1 MMLQALLVSKDDDA
15 AEILSRVLAGF
26 SVAVER
32 SSDPEVAISR
42 LGEER
47 FDAVIVDFADSGAA
61 TVLASS
67 RRPGPW
73 SGAVTLAVIND
84 TASIRNTFGAGA
96 NFILTRPIS
105 PGQALATLK
114 SVTALLKRERRRSF
128 RVPVQTAVVLTV
140 SEGQNVE
147 GIMLDLSATGMDVLS
162 AQPLASA
169 SHIRFR
175 FTLPDGSA
183 DIEAHGEVAWAS
195 ENGQTGVR
203 FLDIPENI
211 QEALQNWL
219 LANSSEAQPAEAE
232 PVSRC
237 KLTDLSLGGCYLE
250 TESPF
255 PEGAAVDLCLKAA
268 EMEIHAEGL
277 VRVMHPFSG
286 MGIEFPSRTSEQR
299 EKVGEF
305 IEFLTSRPGTMPQ
318 LLISPRSLVADEAE
332 FAAHDAELNDPLLE
346 LLRRGPTLDHEQFSN
361 ELRQQRN
368 PGEVAPSPE
377 ELTSSPDGVSSAP
390 DHVSFA
396 PEEAVSSPEEE
407 ARSSHEEVTSSPE
420 EETPSSEELA
430 SS

>member
-42 LGEER
+42 LGEEK

-61 TVLASS
+61 TVLASA

-84 TASIRNTFGAGA
+84 GASIRNTFGAGA
-96 NFILTRPIS
+96 NFVLTRPIS

-140 SEGQNVE
+140 SEGQNIE

-183 DIEAHGEVAWAS
+183 DIDAHGEVAWAS
-195 ENGQTGVR
+195 PNGQTGVR
-203 FLDIPENI
+203 FLDIPEDV

-219 LANSSEAQPAEAE
+219 LANSPEAQPAEGE
-232 PVSRC
+232 PVTRC
-237 KLTDLSLGGCYLE
+237 KLTDLSLGGCYVE

-255 PEGAAVDLCLKAA
+255 PEGALVDLCLKAA

-277 VRVMHPFSG
+277 VRVMHPSTG
-286 MGIEFPSRTSEQR
+286 MGIEFPSRTNEQR
-299 EKVGEF
+299 VKVGEF

-318 LLISPRSLVADEAE
+318 LLISARSLVADQAQ
-332 FAAHDAELNDPLLE
+332 FSAHDSELNDPLLE
-346 LLRRGPTLDHEQFSN
+346 LVRRGPSLDSEEFLDA
-361 ELRQQRN
+361 LRQQRN
-368 PGEVAPSPE
+368 PGETAGPPEEVTSSCEEETASHDEVASTGEEVTSSSE
-377 ELTSSPDGVSSAP
+377 ELTSS
-390 DHVSFA
+390 
-396 PEEAVSSPEEE
+396 
-407 ARSSHEEVTSSPE
+407 
-420 EETPSSEELA
+420 
-430 SS
+430 

>member
-32 SSDPEVAISR
+32 SSDPQVAISR
-42 LGEER
+42 LGEEK

-61 TVLASS
+61 TVLASA

-84 TASIRNTFGAGA
+84 RVSIRNSFGAGA
-96 NFILTRPIS
+96 NFVLIRPIS

-114 SVTALLKRERRRSF
+114 SVTALLKHERRRSF

-140 SEGQNVE
+140 SEGQNME

-183 DIEAHGEVAWAS
+183 DVDAHGEVAWTS
-195 ENGQTGVR
+195 PNGQTGVR
-203 FLDIPENI
+203 FLDIPEDV

-219 LANSSEAQPAEAE
+219 LANSPEAQPAEGE
-232 PVSRC
+232 PVTRC
-237 KLTDLSLGGCYLE
+237 KLTDLSLGGCYVE

-255 PEGAAVDLCLKAA
+255 PEGALVDLCLKAA

-277 VRVMHPFSG
+277 VRVMHPSTG
-286 MGIEFPSRTSEQR
+286 MGIEFPSRTNEQR
-299 EKVGEF
+299 VKVGEF

-318 LLISPRSLVADEAE
+318 LLISPRSLVADQAQ
-332 FAAHDAELNDPLLE
+332 FSAHDSELNDPLLE
-346 LLRRGPTLDHEQFSN
+346 LVRRGLSLDPEEFLD

-368 PGEVAPSPE
+368 PGDAAGPPEEVTSSCEEEAASHAEVASTGEEVISSSE
-377 ELTSSPDGVSSAP
+377 ELTSS
-390 DHVSFA
+390 
-396 PEEAVSSPEEE
+396 
-407 ARSSHEEVTSSPE
+407 
-420 EETPSSEELA
+420 
-430 SS
+430 

>member
-26 SVAVER
+26 TVAVER

-42 LGEER
+42 VEEER
-47 FDAVIVDFADSGAA
+47 FDAVIVDFADTGAA
-61 TVLASS
+61 DVLAAA
-67 RRPGPW
+67 RRPGPR
-73 SGAVTLAVIND
+73 SGAVTLAIIND

-96 NFILTRPIS
+96 NFVLIRPIAA
-105 PGQALATLK
+105 GQALATLK

-128 RVPVQTAVVLTV
+128 RIPVQTAVGLTI
-140 SEGQNVE
+140 SEGHNLE

-169 SHIRFR
+169 SHIKFR

-183 DIEAHGEVAWAS
+183 EIEAHGEVAWAS

-211 QEALQNWL
+211 QETLQNWL
-219 LANSSEAQPAEAE
+219 VANSPEAQPAEAE

-237 KLTDLSLGGCYLE
+237 KLTDLSLGGCYVE

-255 PEGAAVDLCLKAA
+255 PEGAAVDLCLQAA

-277 VRVMHPFSG
+277 VRVMHPSSG
-286 MGIEFPSRTSEQR
+286 MGLEFPSRTSEQR

-305 IEFLTSRPGTMPQ
+305 IEFLTSRPGTTPQ
-318 LLISPRSLVADEAE
+318 LLISPRCLVADQAQ
-332 FAAHDAELNDPLLE
+332 FPGSDAELNDPLLE
-346 LLRRGPTLDHEQFSN
+346 LLRRGPSLDPDEFFT

-368 PGEVAPSPE
+368 SGEEAAPQTPSPSPE
-377 ELTSSPDGVSSAP
+377 MNSCSQPESIASGEPSSSTETINSSPDP
-390 DHVSFA
+390 A
-396 PEEAVSSPEEE
+396 PEDIS
-407 ARSSHEEVTSSPE
+407 
-420 EETPSSEELA
+420 SSEELA

>member
-32 SSDPEVAISR
+32 SSDPEIAISR
-42 LGEER
+42 LAEEK

-61 TVLASS
+61 TVLSAA

-73 SGAVTLAVIND
+73 SGAVTLAIIDD
-84 TASIRNTFGAGA
+84 TASIRKTFGAGA
-96 NFILTRPIS
+96 NFVLIRPIS

-114 SVTALLKRERRRSF
+114 AVTALLKRERRRSF

-140 SEGQNVE
+140 SEGQNIE

-169 SHIRFR
+169 SHIKFR

-203 FLDIPENI
+203 FLDIPEKI

-219 LANSSEAQPAEAE
+219 LANSPETQPTEAD

-237 KLTDLSLGGCYLE
+237 KLSDLSLGGCYVE

-255 PEGAAVDLCLKAA
+255 PEGAAVDLCLQAA

-277 VRVMHPFSG
+277 VRVMHPCSG

-318 LLISPRSLVADEAE
+318 LLISPRSLVADAAQ
-332 FAAHDAELNDPLLE
+332 FAGHEAELNDPLLG
-346 LLRRGPTLDHEQFSN
+346 LLRRGPILDPEAFLG

-368 PGEVAPSPE
+368 SGQETAATDPVSAPAEESLSSTEPSPPTE
-377 ELTSSPDGVSSAP
+377 TNAAETN
-390 DHVSFA
+390 
-396 PEEAVSSPEEE
+396 PEETAP
-407 ARSSHEEVTSSPE
+407 
-420 EETPSSEELA
+420 SEELA
-430 SS
+430 SSS

>member
-42 LGEER
+42 LGEEK

-61 TVLASS
+61 TVLASA

-84 TASIRNTFGAGA
+84 RASIRNTFGAGA
-96 NFILTRPIS
+96 NFVLTRPIS

-140 SEGQNVE
+140 SEGQNIE

-183 DIEAHGEVAWAS
+183 DIDAHGEVAWAS
-195 ENGQTGVR
+195 PNGQTGVR
-203 FLDIPENI
+203 FLDIPEDV

-219 LANSSEAQPAEAE
+219 LANSPEAQPAEGE
-232 PVSRC
+232 PVTRC
-237 KLTDLSLGGCYLE
+237 KLTDLSLGGCYVE

-255 PEGAAVDLCLKAA
+255 PEGALVDLCLKAA

-277 VRVMHPFSG
+277 VRVMHPSTG
-286 MGIEFPSRTSEQR
+286 MGIEFPSRTNEQR
-299 EKVGEF
+299 VKVGEF

-318 LLISPRSLVADEAE
+318 LLISARSLVADQAQ
-332 FAAHDAELNDPLLE
+332 FSAHDSELNDPLLE
-346 LLRRGPTLDHEQFSN
+346 LVRRGPSLDSEEFLDA
-361 ELRQQRN
+361 LRQQRN
-368 PGEVAPSPE
+368 PGETAGPPEEVTSSCEEETASHDEVASTGEEVTSSSE
-377 ELTSSPDGVSSAP
+377 ELTSS
-390 DHVSFA
+390 
-396 PEEAVSSPEEE
+396 
-407 ARSSHEEVTSSPE
+407 
-420 EETPSSEELA
+420 
-430 SS
+430 

>member
-15 AEILSRVLAGF
+15 AEILSRVLAGY

-42 LGEER
+42 LGDEK

-61 TVLASS
+61 TVLAAA
-67 RRPGPW
+67 RRPGPR

-84 TASIRNTFGAGA
+84 AASIRNTFGAGA
-96 NFILTRPIS
+96 NFVLARPIS

-169 SHIRFR
+169 SHIKFR

-183 DIEAHGEVAWAS
+183 DIDAHGEVAWAS

-203 FLDIPENI
+203 FLDIPENL

-219 LANSSEAQPAEAE
+219 LANSPEAQPAEAE

-237 KLTDLSLGGCYLE
+237 KLTDLSLGGCYVE

-318 LLISPRSLVADEAE
+318 LLISPRSLLADEE
-332 FAAHDAELNDPLLE
+332 QFAGHDAELNDPLLE
-346 LLRRGPTLDHEQFSN
+346 LLRRGPSLDPEGFFT
-361 ELRQQRN
+361 ELRRQRN
-368 PGEVAPSPE
+368 SGEE
-377 ELTSSPDGVSSAP
+377 
-390 DHVSFA
+390 
-396 PEEAVSSPEEE
+396 VSSPEPV
-407 ARSSHEEVTSSPE
+407 SSSVELSSSAEEVASSPE

>member
-32 SSDPEVAISR
+32 SSDPEVAVSR
-42 LGEER
+42 LGEEK

-61 TVLASS
+61 TVLATA
-67 RRPGPW
+67 RRPGLW

-96 NFILTRPIS
+96 NFVLTRPIS

-140 SEGQNVE
+140 SEGQNIE

-183 DIEAHGEVAWAS
+183 DVDAHGEVAWAS

-203 FLDIPENI
+203 FLDIPEHI

-219 LANSSEAQPAEAE
+219 LANSAEAQPAEAE

-237 KLTDLSLGGCYLE
+237 KLTDLSLGGCYVE

-277 VRVMHPFSG
+277 VRVMHPSSG

-299 EKVGEF
+299 GKVGEF

-318 LLISPRSLVADEAE
+318 LLISPRSLIADEE
-332 FAAHDAELNDPLLE
+332 QFAGHDAELNDPLLE
-346 LLRRGPTLDHEQFSN
+346 LLRGGPSLDPERFFT
-361 ELRQQRN
+361 ELRKQRN
-368 PGEVAPSPE
+368 SGEQTCSPDE
-377 ELTSSPDGVSSAP
+377 VSSSPDEMS
-390 DHVSFA
+390 
-396 PEEAVSSPEEE
+396 SSPAEDVASTSDSTE
-407 ARSSHEEVTSSPE
+407 A
-420 EETPSSEELA
+420 TPSSEELA